1 MMVKFVKNCLDGQT
15 PSYLSNY
22 FQQQTYD
29 VHAYSFIR
37 ALPILYNFIP
47 VSNTVFI
54 YTELMLIAVFITEM
68 VILLKYVKYVLL
80 IIITT
85 EQRADVSN
93 RGLDI
98 SSNKN

>member
-1 MMVKFVKNCLDGQT
+1 
-15 PSYLSNY
+15 
-22 FQQQTYD
+22 
-29 VHAYSFIR
+29 
-37 ALPILYNFIP
+37 
-47 VSNTVFI
+47 
-54 YTELMLIAVFITEM
+54 MLIAVFITEM

>member
-1 MMVKFVKNCLDGQT
+1 
-15 PSYLSNY
+15 
-22 FQQQTYD
+22 
-29 VHAYSFIR
+29 
-37 ALPILYNFIP
+37 
-47 VSNTVFI
+47 
-54 YTELMLIAVFITEM
+54 MLIAVFISEM

-85 EQRADVSN
+85 EQRAKVSN